1 MGNMVDK
8 YLIHDVY
15 FVVSNLSMISE
26 RVELKEILKYTVE
39 AGRKEE
45 REYEAEDIMDTIR
58 YLIVNNKL
66 RENNGNY
73 DVII

>member
-1 MGNMVDK
+1 MVDK
-8 YLIHDVY
+8 YLIHDIY
-15 FVVSNLSMISE
+15 FVVSNLAMISE
-26 RVELKEILKYTVE
+26 RVELKEIIKYTQE

-45 REYEAEDIMDTIR
+45 REYKTEDIIDTIR

-73 DVII
+73 EVRI